1 MKLILSSCDFKNENS
16 KQFIIDNIPKP
27 LNEIKV
33 LFMPDDCASKKEILS
48 NKFYDRLVSYGFKR
62 ENITVL
68 NYYDADSFKNLD
80 IDMLYLSGGNTFSV
94 LHRIRKHGF
103 QTAMIDYI
111 KNGVIYVGGSAGA
124 HIVSANLE
132 HVLKYDQNTAK
143 ITDFSGLNLF
153 DGILVCH
160 FTNERQAH
168 FEALMAESKYKVV
181 ALSNDES
188 LLICKDNEILL

>member
-1 MKLILSSCDFKNENS
+1 MKLILSSCDFKNEKS
-16 KQFIIDNIPKP
+16 KKFILNNIPKP

-48 NKFYDRLVSYGFKR
+48 NKFFDRLVSYGFKR

>member
-1 MKLILSSCDFKNENS
+1 MKLILSSCDFKNEKS
-16 KQFIIDNIPKP
+16 KKFILNNIPQP

>member
-16 KQFIIDNIPKP
+16 KQFILDNIPKP
-27 LNEIKV
+27 LEETRV

-48 NKFYDRLVSYGFKR
+48 DKFYERLVSYGFKR

-68 NYYDADSFKNLD
+68 NYYNVDSFKNLN

-103 QTAMIDYI
+103 QTAMIEYI

-124 HIVSANLE
+124 HIVSADTR
-132 HVLKYDQNTAK
+132 HVLKYDQNTVG

-153 DGILVCH
+153 EGILVCH
-160 FTNERQAH
+160 FSNERQAH
-168 FEALMAESKYKVV
+168 FEALKAEDKHQVV
-181 ALSNDES
+181 ALTNDAS
-188 LLICKDNEILL
+188 LLIEK

>member
-1 MKLILSSCDFKNENS
+1 MKLILSSCDFKNEKS
-16 KQFIIDNIPKP
+16 KKFILNNIPKP

-132 HVLKYDQNTAK
+132 HVLKYDQNTAQ

-168 FEALMAESKYKVV
+168 FEALKAEGKYKVA
-181 ALSNDES
+181 ALTNDDS
-188 LLICKDNEILL
+188 LLIEK

>member
-16 KQFIIDNIPKP
+16 KQFILDNIPKP
-27 LNEIKV
+27 LEEIRV
-33 LFMPDDCASKKEILS
+33 LFMPDECASKKEILS
-48 NKFYDRLVSYGFKR
+48 DKFYDRLVSYGFKR

-111 KNGVIYVGGSAGA
+111 KKGVIYVGGSAGA

>member
-16 KQFIIDNIPKP
+16 KQFILDNISKP
-27 LNEIKV
+27 LEEIRV
-33 LFMPDDCASKKEILS
+33 LFMPDDCASEKEILS
-48 NKFYDRLVSYGFKR
+48 DKFYDRLVSYGFKR

-68 NYYDADSFKNLD
+68 NYYNADSFKNLD

-103 QTAMIDYI
+103 DTAMINYI

-124 HIVSANLE
+124 HIASANTR
-132 HVLKYDQNTAK
+132 HVLKYDQNTAQ

-153 DGILVCH
+153 EGILVCH
-160 FTNERQAH
+160 FSNERQAH
-168 FEALMAESKYKVV
+168 FESLKREGIYKVFT
-181 ALSNDES
+181 LTNDES
-188 LLICKDNEILL
+188 LLIEK

>member
-16 KQFIIDNIPKP
+16 KQFILDNIPKP

-48 NKFYDRLVSYGFKR
+48 DKFYDRLVSYGFKR

-68 NYYDADSFKNLD
+68 NYYDVDSFKNLEV
-80 IDMLYLSGGNTFSV
+80 DMLYLSGGNTFSV

-103 QTAMIDYI
+103 QSAMVNYI

-124 HIVSANLE
+124 HIVSQNIE
-132 HVLKYDQNTAK
+132 HILKYDRNTIG

-153 DGILVCH
+153 DGILICH
-160 FTNERQAH
+160 FTKEREEHFKELSNEG
-168 FEALMAESKYKVV
+168 KYKVF
-181 ALSNDES
+181 ALTNDDS
-188 LLICKDNEILL
+188 LLIEK

>member
-16 KQFIIDNIPKP
+16 KQFILDNIPKP

-48 NKFYDRLVSYGFKR
+48 DKFYDRLVSFGFKR

-68 NYYDADSFKNLD
+68 NYYDAESFKNLD

-103 QTAMIDYI
+103 DKAMTDYI

-124 HIVSANLE
+124 HLVSANIE
-132 HVLKYDQNTAK
+132 HVLKYDQNTIG
-143 ITDFSGLNLF
+143 ITDLSGLNLF
-153 DGILVCH
+153 DGILICH
-160 FTNERQAH
+160 FSNERKAH
-168 FEALMAESKYKVV
+168 FEALKAEGKYKVA
-181 ALSNDES
+181 ALTNDDS
-188 LLICKDNEILL
+188 LLIEK

>member
-16 KQFIIDNIPKP
+16 KQFILDNISKP
-27 LNEIKV
+27 LEEIRV

-48 NKFYDRLVSYGFKR
+48 DKFYDRLVSYGFKR

-68 NYYDADSFKNLD
+68 NYYNADSFKNLD

-103 QTAMIDYI
+103 DTAMINYI

-124 HIVSANLE
+124 HIVSANTR
-132 HVLKYDQNTAK
+132 HVLKYDQNTAQ

-153 DGILVCH
+153 EGILVCH
-160 FTNERQAH
+160 FSNERQSH
-168 FEALMAESKYKVV
+168 FESLKREGIYKVFT
-181 ALSNDES
+181 LTNDES
-188 LLICKDNEILL
+188 LLVEK